1 MEKKR
6 MISLGLVAILLGAV
20 SLSGCGKPAGAG
32 METDIS
38 GPAGSGAGQAGAT
51 NESAGETGAPL
62 GGAATPKTGAYTFI
76 DDLGREVTVER
87 PAEAGA
93 PNGVQG
99 PERVAALIG
108 SFAQVWMLAGG
119 EVVASADDA
128 WDEFGLS
135 MSEEAVNLGNTKEL
149 SLEKLFSAEP
159 DFIIAS
165 ANTRQNV
172 EWRETLEATGVPTAY
187 FHVSNFDEY
196 LSMLKICTEITGRPD
211 LYEQNGLAVQ
221 EQIEAVKARAEAR
234 LADGQTAQDNPP
246 KVLSMRASA
255 SFIRAKNS
263 KDNVLG
269 EMLADLGCMNIADSD
284 DSLLENISVEHIL
297 AQDPD
302 YIFFVQQG
310 DDEAGTKANI
320 RRMME
325 DNPAWLE
332 LTAVKEGRV
341 YFMDKALFG
350 VKPNHRWGE
359 AYEIVEEILANE

>member
-1 MEKKR
+1 LQGKREYTMDKKR
-6 MISLGLVAILLGAV
+6 MISLGLVAMLLVAV

-32 METDIS
+32 METDIG

-51 NESAGETGAPL
+51 NESAGETGA
-62 GGAATPKTGAYTFI
+62 YTFT

-93 PNGVQG
+93 PDGVQG

-187 FHVSNFDEY
+187 FRVSNFDEY
-196 LSMLKICTEITGRPD
+196 LNMLKICTEITGRPD

-234 LADGQTAQDNPP
+234 LADGDAP

-263 KDNVLG
+263 QDNVLG
-269 EMLADLGCMNIADSD
+269 EILKDLGCINIADSD
-284 DSLLENISVEHIL
+284 GSLLENLSIEHIL
-297 AQDPD
+297 EQDPD

-332 LTAVKEGRV
+332 LTAVKEDRV
-341 YFMDKALFG
+341 YVMDKALFG

-359 AYEIVEEILANE
+359 AYEVVEEILANEES

>member
-1 MEKKR
+1 MDKKR
-6 MISLGLVAILLGAV
+6 MILLGLVAILLMGM
-20 SLSGCGKPAGAG
+20 SLTGC
-32 METDIS
+32 
-38 GPAGSGAGQAGAT
+38 GPAGSGVGQADAA

-62 GGAATPKTGAYTFI
+62 GGGHATQETGAYTFI
-76 DDLGREVTVER
+76 DDLGREVTVSR

-93 PNGVQG
+93 SDGAQG

-108 SFAQVWMLAGG
+108 SFAQIWTLAGG

-128 WDEFGLS
+128 WDEFGLP
-135 MSEEAVNLGNTKEL
+135 MTEDAVNLGNTKEL

-187 FHVSNFDEY
+187 FSVSNFDDY
-196 LSMLKICTEITGRPD
+196 LRMLKICTEITGRTE
-211 LYEQNGLAVQ
+211 LYEQNGEAIRA
-221 EQIEAVKARAEAR
+221 QIEAVQERARDRSAAYGDG
-234 LADGQTAQDNPP
+234 ADAGHNAP

-269 EMLADLGCMNIADSD
+269 EILKDLGCVNIADSD
-284 DSLLENISVEHIL
+284 DSLLENLSIEHIL
-297 AQDPD
+297 EQDPD

-320 RRMME
+320 QRMME
-325 DNPAWLE
+325 DNPVWRE

-359 AYEIVEEILANE
+359 AYEVVEEILTNE

>member
-1 MEKKR
+1 MDKKR
-6 MISLGLVAILLGAV
+6 MISLGLVAILLVAV

-38 GPAGSGAGQAGAT
+38 GPAGSGAGQAGAA
-51 NESAGETGAPL
+51 NDRAGETGA
-62 GGAATPKTGAYTFI
+62 YTFT

-93 PNGVQG
+93 PDGVQG

-108 SFAQVWMLAGG
+108 SFAQIWTLAGG
-119 EVVASADDA
+119 EVHASADDA
-128 WDEFGLS
+128 WDEFGLE
-135 MSEEAVNLGNTKEL
+135 MAEDAVNLGNTKEL

-187 FHVSNFDEY
+187 FRVSNFDEY
-196 LSMLKICTEITGRPD
+196 LRMLKICTEITGRPD
-211 LYEQNGLAVQ
+211 LYEKNGEAIRG
-221 EQIEAVKARAEAR
+221 QIEAVRARVAER
-234 LADGQTAQDNPP
+234 LAGGKASGALDGLAGGKADAP

-263 KDNVLG
+263 QDNVLG
-269 EMLADLGCMNIADSD
+269 EILKDLGCINIADSD
-284 DSLLENISVEHIL
+284 GSLLENLSIEHIL
-297 AQDPD
+297 EQDPD

-320 RRMME
+320 ERLMK

-341 YFMDKALFG
+341 FFMDKALYG

-359 AYEIVEEILANE
+359 AYEVVEEILANEES

>member
-1 MEKKR
+1 MQGKRGYTMDKKH
-6 MISLGLVAILLGAV
+6 MISLGLVAILLVAV

-32 METDIS
+32 MEPDIG

-51 NESAGETGAPL
+51 NESAGETGA
-62 GGAATPKTGAYTFI
+62 YTFT

-93 PNGVQG
+93 PDGVQG

-108 SFAQVWMLAGG
+108 SFAQIWTLAGG
-119 EVVASADDA
+119 EVHASADDA
-128 WDEFGLS
+128 WDEFGLE
-135 MSEEAVNLGNTKEL
+135 MAEDTVNLGNTKEL

-187 FHVSNFDEY
+187 FRVSNFDEY
-196 LSMLKICTEITGRPD
+196 LNMLKICTEITGRSD

-234 LADGQTAQDNPP
+234 LADGRTAQDNPP

-269 EMLADLGCMNIADSD
+269 EMLADLGCVNIADSD

-310 DDEAGTKANI
+310 DDEAGTKVNI

-325 DNPAWLE
+325 DNPVWLE

>member
-1 MEKKR
+1 MHRKR
-6 MISLGLVAILLGAV
+6 VISIGLAFILSV
-20 SLSGCGKPAGAG
+20 VVILSGC
-32 METDIS
+32 

-51 NESAGETGAPL
+51 NESAGETGA
-62 GGAATPKTGAYTFI
+62 YTFT
-76 DDLGREVTVER
+76 DDLGREVTVED
-87 PAEAGA
+87 
-93 PNGVQG
+93 

-108 SFAQVWMLAGG
+108 SFAQVWTLAGG

-128 WDEFGLS
+128 WDEFGLP
-135 MSEEAVNLGNTKEL
+135 MAADAVNLGNTKEL

-172 EWRETLEATGVPTAY
+172 EWRETLEATDVPTAY
-187 FHVSNFDEY
+187 FNVSNFDDY
-196 LSMLKICTEITGRPD
+196 LHMLKICTEITGRPE
-211 LYEQNGLAVQ
+211 LYEQNGEAIRA
-221 EQIEAVKARAEAR
+221 QIEAVKARAEAR
-234 LADGQTAQDNPP
+234 LADDEGSGVTKGQASQENQP

-269 EMLADLGCMNIADSD
+269 EILKDLGCVNIADSD
-284 DSLLENISVEHIL
+284 DSLLENLSIEHIL
-297 AQDPD
+297 EQDPD

-310 DDEAGTKANI
+310 DDETGTKANVQ
-320 RRMME
+320 RMME

-350 VKPNHRWGE
+350 VKPNQRWGE
-359 AYEIVEEILANE
+359 AYEVVEEILANE